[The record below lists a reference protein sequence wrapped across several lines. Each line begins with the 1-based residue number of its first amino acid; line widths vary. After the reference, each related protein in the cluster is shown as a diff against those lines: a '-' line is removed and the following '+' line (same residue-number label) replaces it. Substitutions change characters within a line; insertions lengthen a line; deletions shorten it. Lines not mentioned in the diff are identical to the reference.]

1 MLKKKNSLLKTLF
14 SVTSIVFL
22 GKALG
27 FVKQIVVA
35 GAYGATIETD
45 LISLAEGLTAN
56 IEYVIVQ
63 TLITAFVPIYL
74 QAKSRS
80 EAENRKFVS
89 DALKLFPL
97 ISAGLVGII
106 ILLAPV
112 LSRIIAPT
120 YTAELSGRLA
130 IYLRIFAPVLLLFTL
145 QAIFH
150 ALLNANEKFWP
161 GQLIGCNQSIIN
173 IALTVFFGS
182 LWGPNTLA
190 VCFILYP
197 LVNVVSLSIWSR
209 NYWRI
214 EKGLPELSDSL
225 RAMLRMLGPLL
236 LGYAA
241 IFVNQQVDKII
252 VSGMAPGTVTAMG
265 YGATLSNF
273 VATIIGTVCSVLYT
287 RLSQNVAAGNR
298 REAADFSIRAVE
310 RLIFI
315 FLPISIITVVCS
327 KDIVSAVFLRGAF
340 DEEAAIG
347 AGYALAGYAF
357 SFVPTAVKSVF
368 SRLQYG
374 HNNTKWPMINNSIGI
389 GGNILLSLLLYK
401 PLGIFGVTLASS
413 AAELISAVL
422 NVISAKKQAKELQLK
437 RIWCHLP
444 WWLAGG
450 TVCVLLALWGQTQF
464 SGMGAF
470 LRFMLITLLAGGG
483 YALTAAPILFKEF
496 RRKRG

>member
-14 SVTSIVFL
+14 SVTGIVFF

-27 FVKQIVVA
+27 FVKQIIVA

-80 EAENRKFVS
+80 EAESRKFVS

-97 ISAGLVGII
+97 ISAGLVEAI

-130 IYLRIFAPVLLLFTL
+130 VYLRIFAPVLLLFTM

-150 ALLNANEKFWP
+150 ALLNANEKFLP
-161 GQLIGCNQSIIN
+161 GQLIGCNQSVII
-173 IALTVFFGS
+173 ITLTLIFGR

-190 VCFILYP
+190 VSFVLYP
-197 LVNVVSLSIWSR
+197 LVNVIYLGIWSR
-209 NYWRI
+209 KFWRI
-214 EKGLPELSDSL
+214 GEGLPELSDSL

-252 VSGMAPGTVTAMG
+252 VSGMAAGTVTAMG

-287 RLSQNVAAGNR
+287 RLSQNVAAGNQ

-310 RLIFI
+310 RLVYI
-315 FLPISIITVVCS
+315 FLPISIITVVCA
-327 KDIVSAVFLRGAF
+327 KDIASAVFLRGAF
-340 DEEAAIG
+340 DEKAAIG

-422 NVISAKKQAKELQLK
+422 NMISAKKQAKELQLK
-437 RIWCHLP
+437 KLWHHLP
-444 WWLAGG
+444 WWFIGG
-450 TVCVLLALWGQTQF
+450 TVCILLARYGQTRF
-464 SGMGAF
+464 SEMGTL
-470 LRFMLITLLAGGG
+470 LRFVLITLLAGGG
-483 YALTAAPILFKEF
+483 YALTAAPALFKEF